1 MKTIYKIAKSELNM
15 LFCSPIAWLILVIF
29 IFQVSMDYANIL
41 TEELKAKATGY
52 SLMDETASIFSGFRG
67 LYSRI
72 QGYLYLYIPLL
83 TMGIMSRE
91 FSTGSIKLLFSSPIT
106 NKQIVLGKF
115 YALMVYAF
123 LLLGGLVLI
132 ALFSCIIVK
141 SIDFPLVLSG
151 LLGLYLLTCAY
162 IAIGLFMSSLTSY
175 QVVAAM
181 GTLAIL
187 AVLNFIGGVGQE
199 IALVRDITYWLSIS
213 GRSREM
219 INGLICSEDVLY
231 FLIVIALFVV
241 LTILRL
247 RFNRKKGS
255 QALRVGWYTFVVGSA
270 MFLGYLSSRPV
281 LMYYYDTTA
290 MKSRTLTSNSQA
302 VMEKM
307 DGGLTITTY
316 VNLLDDNYW
325 DALPRNVNNDFKRF
339 KQYVRF
345 KPEIKMKYVYYYDKT
360 DNPSLDKRFP
370 NLTDKERAQEIA
382 KGIRMNFDR
391 LLSPEKIREQIDLS
405 SEGNHFVRVIEREN
419 GQRTFLRIFNDMSKH
434 PSETEITAALKRLV
448 QNSPKVAFLIGH
460 EERDIYRGG
469 DGDYSTFTMSQS
481 FRYSL
486 INQGF
491 DTESISLAKG
501 NTIPDNIDILVIADP
516 QERLTEW
523 EINEV
528 NRYIASGR
536 HLLITT
542 KPGRQMIL
550 NEVTE
555 PLGVHFQDGI
565 IVQQSE
571 DFAPDLVLGHFT
583 PEAEHFSGTFAYLN
597 RNNFRVTAPGTAAI
611 LFRPQQGF
619 QVFPLVVTDSMGCW
633 IEKETTDFVNELPEF
648 HPKAGEEK
656 WNLQPIVLAMRRQI
670 AGKDQRIMILG
681 NADCLSNGELARSR
695 KDIKSANFN
704 LILETFRW
712 FTNGEYPVNTSRSYG
727 PDDDIRMEYKDIIW
741 VKIGFMGILPL
752 LLIGAGIIVWIRRRE
767 K

>member
-1 MKTIYKIAKSELNM
+1 M
-15 LFCSPIAWLILVIF
+15 
-29 IFQVSMDYANIL
+29 
-41 TEELKAKATGY
+41 
-52 SLMDETASIFSGFRG
+52 
-67 LYSRI
+67 
-72 QGYLYLYIPLL
+72 
-83 TMGIMSRE
+83 
-91 FSTGSIKLLFSSPIT
+91 
-106 NKQIVLGKF
+106 
-115 YALMVYAF
+115 
-123 LLLGGLVLI
+123 
-132 ALFSCIIVK
+132 
-141 SIDFPLVLSG
+141 VLSG

-281 LMYYYDTTA
+281 FMCYYDTTA

-370 NLTDKERAQEIA
+370 DLTDKERAQEIA

-448 QNSPKVAFLIGH
+448 QNSPKVAFLTGH

-542 KPGRQMIL
+542 KPGRQTIL

-583 PEAEHFSGTFAYLN
+583 PEAERFSGTFAYLN

-648 HPKAGEEK
+648 HPKAGEEE

-670 AGKDQRIMILG
+670 AGKDQRIMIFG
-681 NADCLSNGELARSR
+681 NADCVSNGELARSR

-752 LLIGAGIIVWIRRRE
+752 LLVGAGIIVWIRRRE

>member
-1 MKTIYKIAKSELNM
+1 M

-123 LLLGGLVLI
+123 LLLGGLLLI

-281 LMYYYDTTA
+281 FMCYYDTTA

-370 NLTDKERAQEIA
+370 DLTDKERAQEIA

-448 QNSPKVAFLIGH
+448 QNSPKVAFLTGH

-528 NRYIASGR
+528 NRYIASG
-536 HLLITT
+536 
-542 KPGRQMIL
+542 
-550 NEVTE
+550 
-555 PLGVHFQDGI
+555 
-565 IVQQSE
+565 
-571 DFAPDLVLGHFT
+571 
-583 PEAEHFSGTFAYLN
+583 
-597 RNNFRVTAPGTAAI
+597 
-611 LFRPQQGF
+611 
-619 QVFPLVVTDSMGCW
+619 
-633 IEKETTDFVNELPEF
+633 
-648 HPKAGEEK
+648 
-656 WNLQPIVLAMRRQI
+656 
-670 AGKDQRIMILG
+670 
-681 NADCLSNGELARSR
+681 
-695 KDIKSANFN
+695 
-704 LILETFRW
+704 
-712 FTNGEYPVNTSRSYG
+712 
-727 PDDDIRMEYKDIIW
+727 
-741 VKIGFMGILPL
+741 
-752 LLIGAGIIVWIRRRE
+752 
-767 K
+767 

>member
-1 MKTIYKIAKSELNM
+1 MA
-15 LFCSPIAWLILVIF
+15 
-29 IFQVSMDYANIL
+29 
-41 TEELKAKATGY
+41 
-52 SLMDETASIFSGFRG
+52 
-67 LYSRI
+67 
-72 QGYLYLYIPLL
+72 
-83 TMGIMSRE
+83 
-91 FSTGSIKLLFSSPIT
+91 
-106 NKQIVLGKF
+106 
-115 YALMVYAF
+115 
-123 LLLGGLVLI
+123 
-132 ALFSCIIVK
+132 
-141 SIDFPLVLSG
+141 
-151 LLGLYLLTCAY
+151 
-162 IAIGLFMSSLTSY
+162 
-175 QVVAAM
+175 
-181 GTLAIL
+181 
-187 AVLNFIGGVGQE
+187 
-199 IALVRDITYWLSIS
+199 IS

-281 LMYYYDTTA
+281 FMCYYDTTA

-370 NLTDKERAQEIA
+370 DLTDKERAQEIA

-448 QNSPKVAFLIGH
+448 QNSPKVAFLTGH

-469 DGDYSTFTMSQS
+469 DGDSSTFTMSQS

-542 KPGRQMIL
+542 KPGRQTIL

-583 PEAEHFSGTFAYLN
+583 PEAERFSGTFAYLN

-648 HPKAGEEK
+648 HPKAGEEE

-670 AGKDQRIMILG
+670 AGKDQRIMIFG

-752 LLIGAGIIVWIRRRE
+752 LLVGAGIIVWIRRRE